1 MIDKEIGI
9 QFVLIDLI
17 DGVVAGLK
25 GLQGHNV
32 GHVHILGYT
41 NDPLYLQGE
50 NRLLMFLVLWKQ
62 FCSLLKNT
70 NKTRQ
75 RKKCVDKTLDKVW
88 NLSGGVSPPA
98 PARWQL

>member
-1 MIDKEIGI
+1 MLIYLSKLRKKKTLIVLIMIDKEIGI

-50 NRLLMFLVLWKQ
+50 NRLLMFL
-62 FCSLLKNT
+62 LL
-70 NKTRQ
+70 
-75 RKKCVDKTLDKVW
+75 
-88 NLSGGVSPPA
+88 
-98 PARWQL
+98 